1 MHNQRFFSYLSLF
14 TFMMIILVT
23 ANNFLLMFVGW
34 EGVGVCSYLLVSFW
48 FTRIAANQSSISA
61 FLTNRVGDCF
71 LTIGMFAIL
80 WTFGNTDYATV
91 FSLAPYMSENVV
103 TIIGICLLIGA
114 MAKSSQVGQVKALK
128 ILWCDSNFFWTLIY
142 AGKISNAL
150 ESAGLVYITNPEQ
163 SQRQGINQQ
172 EINKFNPAFL
182 EWFIGFSE
190 GDGSFFI
197 SSGKSIFSIHL
208 HLADLPL
215 LYEIQTNLN
224 MGNVFLNKKSA
235 IFIVKS
241 KKDIHI
247 LIEIFNGNIYLRKRQ
262 IQFENWVLNF
272 NKKNKLNLEINKG
285 FLKPSLN
292 DSWLAGFI
300 DAEGSFLVSV
310 CKTKIVQRFVL
321 GQKDAELEFLYLSK
335 LVKGYTE
342 KLKGHDRLVV
352 NYLKLDILIEYLN
365 THKLYSI
372 KAKSFEKWMEIYNY
386 RNNKPASEQ
395 IDYIQLKKN
404 ANLINLL
411 RKEVKI

>member
-1 MHNQRFFSYLSLF
+1 M
-14 TFMMIILVT
+14 
-23 ANNFLLMFVGW
+23 W

-128 ILWCDSNFFWTLIY
+128 NLWCDSNFFWTLIY

-262 IQFENWVLNF
+262 IQFENWVLNY
-272 NKKNKLNLEINKG
+272 NKKNKLNIEINNG

-386 RNNKPASEQ
+386 RKNKPASEQ

-404 ANLINLL
+404 ASLINLL